1 MTIQAGIKRILWIVI
16 ATRSSHPD
24 VAVEV
29 LSGVWT
35 GSVINM
41 SLEALL
47 IGVRP
52 DVGIDIL
59 TDVPISRL
67 ANTVVGLGIDMP
79 IVLGIIVVVTSAVIA
94 SKFVVSASYTVDVL
108 VDVRL
113 DALPTVYSGVKC
125 VTASTIG
132 ADTLASVMADSEYIV
147 PPSIADP
154 VSCC

>member
-1 MTIQAGIKRILWIVI
+1 MTIQAGIKRILWTVI

-24 VAVEV
+24 VAVDV
-29 LSGVWT
+29 ISGVWT

-47 IGVRP
+47 IGMRP

-132 ADTLASVMADSEYIV
+132 ADTLASVMADSE
-147 PPSIADP
+147 
-154 VSCC
+154 